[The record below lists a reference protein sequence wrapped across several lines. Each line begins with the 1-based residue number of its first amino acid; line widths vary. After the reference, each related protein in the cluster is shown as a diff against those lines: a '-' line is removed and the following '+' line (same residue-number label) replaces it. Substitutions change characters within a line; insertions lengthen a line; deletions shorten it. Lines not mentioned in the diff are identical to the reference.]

1 MQLTKSDY
9 NFAKAA
15 SKPTVMS
22 LHLVD
27 HLFTKDTLAKSTV
40 QSTKEFAPLDRDKLD
55 AIKSE

>member
-1 MQLTKSDY
+1 MRLTKSDY

-22 LHLVD
+22 LRLVD
-27 HLFTKDTLAKSTV
+27 HLFTKDTLTKSTV
-40 QSTKEFAPLDRDKLD
+40 QSTKKFAPLDRDKLD

>member
-1 MQLTKSDY
+1 MRLTKSDY

-22 LHLVD
+22 LRLVD
-27 HLFTKDTLAKSTV
+27 HLFTKDTLTKSTV
-40 QSTKEFAPLDRDKLD
+40 QSTKKFAPLDQDKLD

>member
-27 HLFTKDTLAKSTV
+27 HLFTKDTLTKSTV
-40 QSTKEFAPLDRDKLD
+40 QGTKEFVPLDRDKLD